1 MRDHLFLLKPGFEDG
16 DDGKRYYCPHSAQV
30 EGVLSFYPILRME
43 MDVTY
48 VKFPRPRQPIV
59 DLIGEENQSAPVLVI
74 GDAGTIPKQLKAS
87 VAKGRSFFSGEEAI
101 AEYLASRYGIGWPHG
116 MKKPG
121 QPAPS
126 PGPSPAHEQS
136 KKPLAT

>member
-16 DDGKRYYCPHSAQV
+16 GDGKRYYCPHSAQV

-48 VKFPRPRQPIV
+48 VKFPRPRQAIV

-74 GDAGTIPKQLKAS
+74 GDAGAIPKQLKPS

-101 AEYLASRYGIGWPHG
+101 TEYLALRYCIGWPHG
-116 MKKPG
+116 MKKAG
-121 QPAPS
+121 QPS
-126 PGPSPAHEQS
+126 PGPAPGPVHEAS
-136 KKPLAT
+136 KKSFAT

>member
-1 MRDHLFLLKPGFEDG
+1 
-16 DDGKRYYCPHSAQV
+16 
-30 EGVLSFYPILRME
+30 ME

-74 GDAGTIPKQLKAS
+74 GDAGAIPKQLKPS
-87 VAKGRSFFSGEEAI
+87 VAKGRSFFSGEDAI
-101 AEYLASRYGIGWPHG
+101 AEYLALRYGIGWPHG
-116 MKKPG
+116 MKKAG
-121 QPAPS
+121 QPAPV
-126 PGPSPAHEQS
+126 PGPGPVQEQS